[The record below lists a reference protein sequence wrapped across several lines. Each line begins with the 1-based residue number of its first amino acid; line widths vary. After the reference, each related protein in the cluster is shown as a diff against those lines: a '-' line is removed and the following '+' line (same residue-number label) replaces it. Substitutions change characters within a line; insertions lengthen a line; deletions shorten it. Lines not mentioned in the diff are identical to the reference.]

1 MEKNRRFC
9 FHFFPSKKGPFFFGS
24 SYFKYR
30 GGGGTPKNMMIY
42 TNYYMFL
49 WLLYVFYLYVF
60 VVPANCKKVGMLSNP
75 PKSDYPDYYKFRDP
89 WDPWDPMV
97 QKPSPST
104 MNTGWG
110 CQQEPLR

>member
-1 MEKNRRFC
+1 MPKSWGLVLGFWCVWENMGGKIVDFVSI
-9 FHFFPSKKGPFFFGS
+9 FSQQKGTFFFGS

-60 VVPANCKKVGMLSNP
+60 VVREICKK
-75 PKSDYPDYYKFRDP
+75 
-89 WDPWDPMV
+89 
-97 QKPSPST
+97 T
-104 MNTGWG
+104 
-110 CQQEPLR
+110 